1 MKIFVSIAMVLSML
15 FSAFSSFAQADSTKL
30 FYAKKFDSK
39 AFVELGAN
47 FIQIN
52 QGVGS
57 NIDFSV
63 NWVVNNKY
71 YIGAAYT
78 QLASLEERVFEK
90 DNMTFDTLRFSQQT
104 MGLRL
109 GYILFHDHK
118 IVSFSPDLTVSW
130 ANFKFPDN
138 KNIETSHYAGI
149 TPALKAVFNVS
160 NYLRVGAALQ
170 YRTFIGLNEPYVHV
184 KDLSGVGGGIFLRV
198 GKF

>member
-1 MKIFVSIAMVLSML
+1 MKIFVSTVVSIFML
-15 FSAFSSFAQADSTKL
+15 FFAFSGFAQADTTKL

-52 QGVGS
+52 QGAGS

-71 YIGAAYT
+71 YLGAAYT
-78 QLASLEERVFEK
+78 QLASLEERVLEN
-90 DNMTFDTLRFSQQT
+90 DNFTFDTLRFAQQT

-109 GYILFHDHK
+109 GYILFYDHK

-138 KNIETSHYAGI
+138 KEIKTNHYAGI
-149 TPALKAVFNVS
+149 TPSLKAVFNVS
-160 NYLRVGAALQ
+160 DYFRVGAALH
-170 YRTFIGLNEPYVHV
+170 YRAFIGLNEEYVQA
-184 KDLSGVGGGIFLRV
+184 KDLSGIGGGIFFRI